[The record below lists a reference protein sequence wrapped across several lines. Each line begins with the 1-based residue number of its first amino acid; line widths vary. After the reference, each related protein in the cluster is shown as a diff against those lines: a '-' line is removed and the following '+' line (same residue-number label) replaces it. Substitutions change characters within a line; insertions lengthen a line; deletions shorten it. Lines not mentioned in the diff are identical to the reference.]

1 MFNPMCRIAQSFK
14 NRFVNKNELL
24 LTPYANKNS
33 SVIDT
38 DKNMD
43 NWDYKK
49 LYNVNVFRKESA
61 ELLKGIDQ
69 LGSLEDV
76 REILLRRI
84 SQLFRSPS
92 NGTYPPA
99 HKLIRMRDCS
109 LALHNVFSE
118 RSETVSGFNAVQAV
132 WDIAKG
138 KEREDLSPAFY
149 AEMINWVKGIKGRAG
164 FQFLFEHK
172 ENDLLSGREKA
183 VIRSAELDQIA
194 AMVEERMD
202 SYANGL
208 TKTAVRLRLKQ
219 RDKILEKLG
228 ADETDWNNWKWHLKN
243 VISDADSV
251 RNLMEIDPR
260 QHALIMR
267 AREEKL
273 PFGITPYYLSLME
286 EGRGVNDQAIRA
298 QVFPPEDYITHMID
312 NRKFGRRSFDFM
324 LESDTSPVDLI
335 TRRYPNVV
343 ILKPVK
349 TCPQICVYC
358 QRNWEIEQVLAP
370 NSVAHENEIE
380 TAVEW
385 IRSHP
390 AVKEVLVTGGDPFIL
405 PDSKLESLLGRLCEI
420 DHIDCIRIGSRVLV
434 TLPMRITDKLA
445 DILGRFRVPGRR
457 EIAVVTHIE
466 HPYEITPDTVRAVD
480 KLKRQGISVY
490 NQQVYTFYTSRRFES
505 TLLRMLLRRIGI
517 DPYYTF
523 MPKGK
528 EETNA
533 YRVPLARILQEQKE
547 EARLVPGL
555 RRTDDAVFN
564 IPGLGKNYLL
574 ARQHRDLLTIL
585 PNGSRLYEFHPW
597 DMNLVS
603 CDTYLYEDVTI
614 LDYLKRLAEAGEDPK
629 EYDSIW
635 FFL

>member
-1 MFNPMCRIAQSFK
+1 MIVKESILRDILRLFIWFPYRWFIYIIPVKTALSFFK
-14 NRFVNKNELL
+14 LMGLIHFLVNRSK
-24 LTPYANKNS
+24 
-33 SVIDT
+33 
-38 DKNMD
+38 
-43 NWDYKK
+43 KK
-49 LYNVNVFRKESA
+49 LLKENIPESIQSKFSLNRIILKYMQTHYLDRMCVFLFPKLNAKRIQSIVRIDGLEHIDKALEKQ
-61 ELLKGIDQ
+61 KGVILIHSHFGPAQFSLFALAHQGYKMNQ
-69 LGSLEDV
+69 LGLRSDENISKIGKLQLKI
-76 REILLRRI
+76 RLL
-84 SQLFRSPS
+84 
-92 NGTYPPA
+92 
-99 HKLIRMRDCS
+99 
-109 LALHNVFSE
+109 
-118 RSETVSGFNAVQAV
+118 
-132 WDIAKG
+132 
-138 KEREDLSPAFY
+138 
-149 AEMINWVKGIKGRAG
+149 
-164 FQFLFEHK
+164 
-172 ENDLLSGREKA
+172 
-183 VIRSAELDQIA
+183 RSAELDQIGNIVDEK
-194 AMVEERMD
+194 MK

-208 TKTAVRLRLKQ
+208 TETAVQLRLKQ
-219 RDKILEKLG
+219 KDRILEKLG
-228 ADETDWNNWKWHLKN
+228 ADETDWDNWKWHLKN

-251 RNLMEIDPR
+251 RHLMEIDDK

-267 AREEKL
+267 ARKERL

-286 EGRGVNDQAIRA
+286 EGGGVNDQAIRA
-298 QVFPPEDYITHMID
+298 QVFPPEDYVNHMID
-312 NRKFGRRSFDFM
+312 HRKFGRRSFDFM

-335 TRRYPNVV
+335 TRRYPNIV

-370 NSVAHENEIE
+370 NSVARENEIE
-380 TAVEW
+380 MAVEW
-385 IRSHP
+385 IRKHP
-390 AVKEVLVTGGDPFIL
+390 AIKEVLVTGGDPFIL
-405 PDSKLESLLGRLCEI
+405 PDTKLESLLSRLCEI

-445 DILGRFRVPGRR
+445 EILGRFRVPGRR

-505 TLLRMLLRRIGI
+505 TFLRMLLRRAGI

-614 LDYLKRLAEAGEDPK
+614 LDYLKRLAESGEDPK